1 MSRHSRTT
9 QAIAITLSAWLV
21 IGPTVLAMQ
30 PLADSEL
37 SEQNGAGLAFPFE
50 NFRFEM
56 EKTSFIQLTGS
67 DTSLCTS
74 GTNTPAGCTTFR
86 RSDIRYY
93 GLSISRGTTG
103 GASGTVTT
111 SNVTD
116 WYGNGCTAGTY
127 GLGCPLSSDGIL
139 NYSNFDNPFLL
150 RVFNYTGYDTA
161 GNSVS
166 DRPVLEILGPS
177 NMDAFRWS
185 FFGEVESGRTYGA
198 KVNGMAPITGA
209 TCGVGGALSG
219 SACLLQLQNTILGKP
234 ASRLK
239 PYSVDTSDTTNPWYG
254 PALRLFQYA
263 GTTADTGAN
272 PATYGIQYE
281 SRLSG
286 NYRMSV
292 NSSAASPVRGV
303 APDFSDEEGLYFMNV
318 QAYLP
323 LGQLHYQSLVFD
335 DTQAGSTGAVTTNG
349 NISIEVSRIPNVANV
364 YKDFYSFADG
374 TTGSANSGYA
384 RTGRSTRYYQTHGYT
399 EWGSAFPTNANP
411 NGLGGTGV
419 STVKYSG
426 IDIDGVTRT
435 INAANFPAPTYFTS
449 GRPGIVAGDA
459 PVAPNCNGPSY
470 CTYLSA
476 TVGDVF
482 SAPTTTRDNVI
493 AAGGIVFV
501 SKDSSSTWDVL
512 QNQNNP
518 ETPLNML
525 WVNNTSGNGGG
536 GNWAST
542 YRLERD
548 GRYSAAGVS
557 NPMLKVNAINLG
569 TARIDGLTMNHM
581 KIETLGGQ

>member
-1 MSRHSRTT
+1 MKRHSRTT
-9 QAIAITLSAWLV
+9 KAIATTLSAWL
-21 IGPTVLAMQ
+21 IINSTALAMQ
-30 PLADSEL
+30 PLADAEL
-37 SEQNGAGLAFPFE
+37 SEESGAGLAFPFE

-67 DTSLCTS
+67 DTNLCTS

-86 RSDIRYY
+86 RGDLRYY
-93 GLSISRGTTG
+93 GLSMTRGTSG
-103 GASGTVTT
+103 GPSGTVTT

-116 WYGNGCTAGTY
+116 WIGNGCTAGTF
-127 GLGCPLSSDGIL
+127 GLGCPLSSDYVV

-150 RVFNYTGYDTA
+150 RVFNYTGYDTS
-161 GNSVS
+161 GSSVS

-185 FFGEVESGRTYGA
+185 FYGEIESGRTYGA
-198 KVNGMAPITGA
+198 KVNGFAPISGA

-219 SACLLQLQNTILGKP
+219 SSCLLQLQNIILGKP

-239 PYSVDTSDTTNPWYG
+239 PYSIDTSDTTNPWYG
-254 PALRLFQYA
+254 PAVRLFQYA
-263 GTTADTGAN
+263 GTTTASGQN

-292 NSSAASPVRGV
+292 NSASATPSRGV

-323 LGQLHYQSLVFD
+323 LGQLHYQALVFD
-335 DTQAGSTGAVTTNG
+335 DTQPGSTGATTTNG
-349 NISIEVSRIPNVANV
+349 NISIEVTRIPNVANV

-374 TTGSANSGYA
+374 TTGSADSGYA

-399 EWGSAFPTNANP
+399 EWGNAFPTNTNS
-411 NGLGGTGV
+411 NSLGGSGV
-419 STVKYSG
+419 SAVTYSG
-426 IDIDGVTRT
+426 LDPDGATRT
-435 INAANFPAPTYFTS
+435 INATNFPSPTYFTS
-449 GRPGIVAGDA
+449 GRPSEVSSDA
-459 PVAPNCNGPSY
+459 PVAANCSPLS
-470 CTYLSA
+470 CTYGTG

-482 SAPTTTRDNVI
+482 SAPTTTRDQVI
-493 AAGGIVFV
+493 AAGGISFV
-501 SKDSSSTWDVL
+501 SKSSSSTWDVVKN
-512 QNQNNP
+512 QNQAV
-518 ETPLNML
+518 TPMNML
-525 WVNNTSGNGGG
+525 WINNTSSNGGG
-536 GNWAST
+536 SNWANT

-548 GRYSAAGVS
+548 SRYTAANIT
-557 NPMLKVNAINLG
+557 NPTLKVNAINLG
-569 TARIDGLTMNHM
+569 TARVDGLTMNHM